1 MSLTQE
7 LYEKMCREA
16 DKFVTNTFKRDEKE
30 PLKSVEKRLERAAHD
45 SEYYFNCG
53 AAATSI
59 VMTANKENSNEDEVT
74 EAAVKALVLFKLKIG
89 M

>member
-16 DKFVTNTFKRDEKE
+16 DKFVTHTFKRDEKE
-30 PLKSVEKRLERAAHD
+30 PLKNVENRLRRATHD

-53 AAATSI
+53 SATTSI
-59 VMTANKENSNEDEVT
+59 VMTANKEDSDEDEVR
-74 EAAVKALVLFKLKIG
+74 EAVVKALVLFKLKIG